1 MADGARHDRGVAL
14 VRQALRDLD
23 DDGDR
28 ATRAVRG
35 APHLKGAILSSRS
48 GDTSGADAW
57 LEAAGEIAEQTG
69 ETRDYGLVFGPI
81 NVVIR
86 AMSASSDRDRH
97 ARALEKARDVYLPE
111 DHPMARAGH

>member
-1 MADGARHDRGVAL
+1 MAL

-97 ARALEKARDVYLPE
+97 ARALEKARDVNLPE